1 MIRNSNNTIATNN
14 RISNLYWTNNPTSV
28 LINTEWGGSSFVEM
42 CLSFSF
48 LASNVYRFGIVSV
61 SNFSGCSFKGGEPDG
76 QIFSMERYWGIQLR
90 LPNAPAR
97 WKSVKMPVLWD
108 LPTSWCKLRC
118 RHSIRH
124 WRLHARS
131 PEEWCFAGV
140 TAWSPQWCYRC
151 RSYARPEGW
160 SLSPL
165 FAVSFFTRLGEKYRH
180 SCCLW

>member
-1 MIRNSNNTIATNN
+1 M
-14 RISNLYWTNNPTSV
+14 LD
-28 LINTEWGGSSFVEM
+28 
-42 CLSFSF
+42 F
-48 LASNVYRFGIVSV
+48 LSV
-61 SNFSGCSFKGGEPDG
+61 SWHRMYIGSELFLCPIFQDVPLKGGEPDG
-76 QIFSMERYWGIQLR
+76 PDLFLWSGIGVYSLR

-124 WRLHARS
+124 WRLHARF

-140 TAWSPQWCYRC
+140 TAWSPRWCYRC
-151 RSYARPEGW
+151 RSYARPKGW

-165 FAVSFFTRLGEKYRH
+165 FCRFPFLPGLGEKYRH